1 MDHPALRRWRGLG
14 LAVLLVAAGLPA
26 MADDSPHTLKE
37 PKVLVIPQAT
47 GAACAVMERQFDSVI
62 EAHAGKPKAV
72 PARELRKT
80 GEQKCN
86 QGDYDGG
93 VADLSKALKD
103 IHVKPDMP

>member
-1 MDHPALRRWRGLG
+1 MRLGYCLLG
-14 LAVLLVAAGLPA
+14 LALAAAAMPA
-26 MADDSPHTLKE
+26 LADGTVKTLKE

-103 IHVKPDMP
+103 IHVKPEMP